1 MNLLARKGMGYTES
15 FMPEESIALHPLRS
29 KDEVA
34 LEMMK
39 FIALST
45 GFSKSSTAGFSGKPL
60 KSPEDQVESLMQ
72 LYERCRNLL
81 EKW

>member
-1 MNLLARKGMGYTES
+1 MADELTATLPS
-15 FMPEESIALHPLRS
+15 RS

-45 GFSKSSTAGFSGKPL
+45 GFSKTSTAGFSGKAL
-60 KSPEDQVESLMQ
+60 KSPEDQVEALMQ

-81 EKW
+81 NKW

>member
-1 MNLLARKGMGYTES
+1 MAEDQQTPS
-15 FMPEESIALHPLRS
+15 FPPRN

-34 LEMMK
+34 LELMK

-45 GFSKSSTAGFSGKPL
+45 GFSKTSTAGFSGKAL
-60 KSPEDQVESLMQ
+60 KSPEDQVEALMQ

-81 EKW
+81 NKW

>member
-1 MNLLARKGMGYTES
+1 
-15 FMPEESIALHPLRS
+15 MPEDQTPKFPARN

-34 LEMMK
+34 LEMMR

-45 GFSKSSTAGFSGKPL
+45 GFSKTSTAGFSGKTI
-60 KSPEDQVESLMQ
+60 KSAEDQVDALMQ

-81 EKW
+81 DKW